1 MGSSGPRPP
10 GRAPRGLERLAAL
23 CLQAEPKDTRLGDLS
38 ELYVRSHEQTTRR
51 LGGAPGATAAARL
64 AADLHYLGVSA
75 NVVVFARVIEPALRL
90 AAPGAM
96 AFIVND
102 LWERAMTTVQIS
114 VRKLVLP
121 VFLLVGGAFLVH
133 GAMNVWYTWRQTEAL
148 MIDVQRQ
155 QADALAAQI
164 EQFIAA
170 TQTQI
175 GWSSAGVPAEQ
186 QRVEWLRLLRSVPA
200 ITELTHVGADGKEAL
215 FVSRLRMDKVDAG
228 ADYTNDVRFTEA
240 KKRQT
245 YVGPVHFPKPGEP
258 YVSIAVARGG
268 AGTGVTL
275 AEVSIKKV
283 WDLVAGIKV
292 GETGYA
298 YVVDGEGRLI
308 ADRDPALA
316 SSQQDL
322 SSLPQV
328 QAALAGAVTERQ
340 REGRTFDTSPSGVSV
355 LSASAPV
362 PSLGW
367 QVFVERTVAEVWG
380 PLWSVALRGI
390 LLLVLG
396 LAAVV
401 LAGAAATRRVTVPRP
416 AQV

>member
-1 MGSSGPRPP
+1 
-10 GRAPRGLERLAAL
+10 
-23 CLQAEPKDTRLGDLS
+23 
-38 ELYVRSHEQTTRR
+38 
-51 LGGAPGATAAARL
+51 
-64 AADLHYLGVSA
+64 
-75 NVVVFARVIEPALRL
+75 
-90 AAPGAM
+90 
-96 AFIVND
+96 
-102 LWERAMTTVQIS
+102 
-114 VRKLVLP
+114 
-121 VFLLVGGAFLVH
+121 
-133 GAMNVWYTWRQTEAL
+133 MNVWYTWRQTEAL

-416 AQV
+416 ARV